1 MGGFLAGYSGNTRL
15 ACQQDLRHY
24 AVWCHRQQIPL
35 FDVRRTHIE
44 LFARWLEHRSR
55 PSHDFPATLDG
66 GGFYRYCA
74 EEQLPTSNPA
84 VNVRRPRSR
93 DETTIRVLDRSELG
107 AFLVQAGLRRRPG
120 SCPGMSP
127 RLERAPRLGSPR
139 RRHRRFRWCSVTT
152 QACSTRIVRTG

>member
-1 MGGFLAGYSGNTRL
+1 MALGGFLAGYSGNTRL
-15 ACQQDLRHY
+15 ACQQDLRQY

-44 LFARWLEHRSR
+44 LFARWLEHRGR

-107 AFLVQAGLRRRPG
+107 AFLVVCLSIGDPSRWPRELRRRG
-120 SCPGMSP
+120 A
-127 RLERAPRLGSPR
+127 RAAGDRVIKSATD
-139 RRHRRFRWCSVTT
+139 H
-152 QACSTRIVRTG
+152 